1 MKSALQYLAPGT
13 NVCVV
18 IGCTKMI
25 AASED
30 QTDKVGYEISE
41 LMSLA
46 IEPRRKN
53 ELNDVR
59 ELEALPNSLI

>member
-1 MKSALQYLAPGT
+1 
-13 NVCVV
+13 VV

-30 QTDKVGYEISE
+30 QTDKEGYWISE

-46 IEPRRKN
+46 IEPSSIKHK
-53 ELNDVR
+53 LQD
-59 ELEALPNSLI
+59 